1 MPLLHT
7 IMLFALAG
15 QLYFFSHKT
24 FVYYT
29 PEVTFKTPFMAS
41 SETIEGTSSLLFLE
55 IFGHKVENK
64 IRPTAKTEMEKSE
77 FGRNTVR
84 REIKDSDKIITS
96 SEQLMC
102 NGEAFELIDGDN
114 LEFKGLLIKEV
125 VR

>member
-77 FGRNTVR
+77 FETNTVR
-84 REIKDSDKIITS
+84 CESIQAVATHSTVKKWGIIRKKIKAIRANHQSD
-96 SEQLMC
+96 
-102 NGEAFELIDGDN
+102 
-114 LEFKGLLIKEV
+114 
-125 VR
+125 